1 MKQHVVN
8 WSEQQKC
15 FHIET
20 VEEMLARNQ
29 DNFEHCA
36 QVDFT
41 PIAFAASFSEANKIA
56 ETYRQKR
63 GIPFLQDRIPK

>member
-1 MKQHVVN
+1 
-8 WSEQQKC
+8 
-15 FHIET
+15 

-29 DNFEHCA
+29 GNFEHCA